1 MNRYRWLP
9 ALMLAFSGL
18 VSGLA
23 QGADSTA
30 VITIHNGKFEPSEL
44 HLPADVRSRITVRN
58 QDAFPAEFE
67 SVPLSREVVVPP
79 RGEVSFF
86 VGPAA
91 AGRYSYFNDFN
102 HDMKGTVV
110 LEAAGGH

>member
-1 MNRYRWLP
+1 MNRIFWLP

-18 VSGLA
+18 ASGVAL
-23 QGADSTA
+23 GADTPA

-44 HLPADVRSRITVRN
+44 RLPAGVRSRITVRN

-67 SVPLSREVVVPP
+67 SIPLSREVVVPP

-91 AGRYSYFNDFN
+91 VGRYEYFNDFN

-110 LEAAGGH
+110 LEAAGGQ

>member
-1 MNRYRWLP
+1 MLHFRWLP
-9 ALMLAFSGL
+9 TAALVLAGVAAGPL
-18 VSGLA
+18 LA
-23 QGADSTA
+23 AENGT
-30 VITIHNGKFEPSEL
+30 VITIHNGKFEPAEL
-44 HLPADVRSRITVRN
+44 KLPAEGRSRITVRN
-58 QDAFPAEFE
+58 QDAMPAEFE
-67 SVPLSREVVVPP
+67 SVSLSREVVVPP

-91 AGRYSYFNDFN
+91 PGRYEYFNDFN